1 MNEPTSSTPHS
12 DSPAP
17 DTEALPTTGAD
28 QAEAQSSS
36 PAESLTR
43 TEQILTVEPA
53 EESAGGQSG
62 GQREAEG
69 PAGAAVPAADA
80 AQDDERGSDTQVAG
94 GRKPARPRLWTY
106 PWAQRSAAGPGS
118 ATASSDTRQSA
129 HGAASAPAASS
140 RGPWFK
146 RGLLIG
152 AAAALALGSFGLGWG
167 AHALQVHG
175 GGPSHEQA
183 EFAPPGNGQ
192 DGGGPGGRGGQG
204 APGAGG
210 PGGAGGMEGSG
221 GAGRT
226 VPNGDGPGGSTDGQQ
241 GQQGTGGS
249 QGPGVLQQTP
259 GATDAPTTSPT
270 GSATPASTSSVQRA
284 SIPAT

>member
-80 AQDDERGSDTQVAG
+80 AQDDERGSDPQVAG

-129 HGAASAPAASS
+129 HGAASGSAASP
-140 RGPWFK
+140 RRPWYK

-183 EFAPPGNGQ
+183 EFAPPGRGQ

-210 PGGAGGMEGSG
+210 PGGAG
-221 GAGRT
+221 RT
-226 VPNGDGPGGSTDGQQ
+226 TPNGDGPGGSTDGQQ

-249 QGPGVLQQTP
+249 SGLQGPGVLQQPP
-259 GATDAPTTSPT
+259 GATETPTTSPT
-270 GSATPASTSSVQRA
+270 GSATPASTSSAQRA